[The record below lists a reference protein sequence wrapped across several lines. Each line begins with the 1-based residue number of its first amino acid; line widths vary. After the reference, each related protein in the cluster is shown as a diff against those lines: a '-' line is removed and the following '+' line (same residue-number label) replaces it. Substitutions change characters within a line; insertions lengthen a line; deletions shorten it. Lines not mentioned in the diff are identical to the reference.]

1 MMSRVTLRL
10 IPESS
15 WGAVLHQKGVAAIL
29 VDEAVL
35 VVAMARSDR
44 CRKGLCSGATGCER
58 RSIILLRVASGA
70 DGVTHD

>member
-1 MMSRVTLRL
+1 MSRVTLRL

-15 WGAVLHQKGVAAIL
+15 WGTALHRSGVAAIL

-35 VVAMARSDR
+35 VVAMARSDH

-58 RSIILLRVASGA
+58 RSVILLRVASGA
-70 DGVTHD
+70 DGVTQD